1 MKQSLDNI
9 DMEDIKEV
17 KEYIKL
23 AREADISELNYGVRE
38 TTDEAMKQLHFL
50 ADGEIEQMNQ
60 ERW

>member
-1 MKQSLDNI
+1 
-9 DMEDIKEV
+9 V

-23 AREADISELNYGVRE
+23 AREGDLSEKNFGVRE

-60 ERW
+60 ERWKK